1 MTEMTARV
9 RNRLQDGVINW
20 QERRFQKTDFRQQ
33 QADIHRSRMTCSA
46 SLPSFHQT
54 QDWTG
59 GLTPSGRIPVI
70 EEAKPRKRLISSEG
84 IRWDAAVAAL
94 VIIGVLLVVM
104 LTVDLACIGT
114 SSRAVTKLNSSI
126 HDLEAK
132 NERIQAEID
141 MTTGSAS
148 VCTTGLMEALSNAM
162 NNENAAMPRMGG
174 CPTAC
179 MPGNSSTM
187 TAAATVSTSHRIK
200 NEAMVLIMP
209 VRCDNREP

>member
-1 MTEMTARV
+1 MTEITARV
-9 RNRLQDGVINW
+9 RNRLQDGMINW

-84 IRWDAAVAAL
+84 IRWDAAIAAL
-94 VIIGVLLVVM
+94 VIIGVLLTIL

-114 SSRAVTKLNSSI
+114 SARAVTKLNSSI
-126 HDLEAK
+126 HDLEEK

-148 VCTTGLMEALSNAM
+148 VCTEAIKLNLISSNGARTIRLTAPV
-162 NNENAAMPRMGG
+162 NAQL
-174 CPTAC
+174 
-179 MPGNSSTM
+179 
-187 TAAATVSTSHRIK
+187 TVSTAEHAAENADLEGRMTS
-200 NEAMVLIMP
+200 NAG
-209 VRCDNREP
+209 D

>member
-1 MTEMTARV
+1 MTEMTAKV

-94 VIIGVLLVVM
+94 VIIGVLLVVL
-104 LTVDLACIGT
+104 LTADLACIGT

-148 VCTTGLMEALSNAM
+148 VCTEAIKLNLISSNGARTIQLTAPVNAQLTISTAEHAAENADLEGRMTSNA
-162 NNENAAMPRMGG
+162 G
-174 CPTAC
+174 
-179 MPGNSSTM
+179 
-187 TAAATVSTSHRIK
+187 
-200 NEAMVLIMP
+200 
-209 VRCDNREP
+209 D

>member
-94 VIIGVLLVVM
+94 VIIGVLLVVL

-148 VCTTGLMEALSNAM
+148 VCTEAIKLNLISSNGARTIRLTAPVNAQLTISTAEHAAENADLEGKMTSNA
-162 NNENAAMPRMGG
+162 G
-174 CPTAC
+174 
-179 MPGNSSTM
+179 
-187 TAAATVSTSHRIK
+187 
-200 NEAMVLIMP
+200 
-209 VRCDNREP
+209 D

>member
-70 EEAKPRKRLISSEG
+70 EEAKPRKRLLSSEG

-94 VIIGVLLVVM
+94 VIIGVLLVVL

-148 VCTTGLMEALSNAM
+148 VCTEAIKLNLISSNGARTIRLTAPVNAQLTISTAEHAAENADLEGRMTSNA
-162 NNENAAMPRMGG
+162 G
-174 CPTAC
+174 
-179 MPGNSSTM
+179 
-187 TAAATVSTSHRIK
+187 
-200 NEAMVLIMP
+200 
-209 VRCDNREP
+209 D

>member
-33 QADIHRSRMTCSA
+33 QADIPRSRMTCSA

-94 VIIGVLLVVM
+94 VIIGVLLVVL

-148 VCTTGLMEALSNAM
+148 VCTEAIKLNLISSNGARTIRLTAPVNAQLTISTAEHAAENADLEGRMTSNA
-162 NNENAAMPRMGG
+162 G
-174 CPTAC
+174 
-179 MPGNSSTM
+179 
-187 TAAATVSTSHRIK
+187 
-200 NEAMVLIMP
+200 
-209 VRCDNREP
+209 D